1 MTITVIGTE
10 EAEID
15 TLVSY
20 PGNARRGSLRVVR
33 ESIAALGQYRPLVV
47 RRRDGKPD
55 MILCGHTTRDA
66 LVAEGHATARI
77 DVLTCSDDEA
87 RRINLIDNRS
97 QELASWDTEALTA
110 QLETFGDDYTA
121 TGFSVADAQ
130 KVMFG
135 GMPEPGDADTEDDG
149 ADGWGI
155 VIELDS
161 EDEQAEWL
169 GKLAGEGLR
178 VRALMQ

>member
-1 MTITVIGTE
+1 VTITVLGTE

-20 PGNARRGSLRVVR
+20 PGNSRRGSLRVVR

-47 RRRDGKPD
+47 RRREGKPD

-87 RRINLIDNRS
+87 RRVNLIDNRS

-110 QLETFGDDYTA
+110 QLETFGDDFTA
-121 TGFSVADAQ
+121 TGFSVADAA

-135 GMPEPGDADTEDDG
+135 ATPELDDG
-149 ADGWGI
+149 DGDDGELWG
-155 VIELDS
+155 VVAECD
-161 EDEQAEWL
+161 DEQAQAEL
-169 GKLAGEGLR
+169 LARLDGEGYK
-178 VRALMQ
+178 VRALIR

>member
-1 MTITVIGTE
+1 MIGTE
-10 EAEID
+10 VAEID

-33 ESIAALGQYRPLVV
+33 ESIEALGQYRPLVV
-47 RRRDGKPD
+47 RRRDSKPD

-66 LVAEGHATARI
+66 LVACGYTTARI

-87 RRINLIDNRS
+87 RRVNLIDNRS
-97 QELASWDTEALTA
+97 QELASWDSEALTA
-110 QLETFGDDYTA
+110 QLATFGDDFTA
-121 TGFSVADAQ
+121 TGFSLADAQ

-135 GMPEPGDADTEDDG
+135 GMPEPGDADTGDDG

-155 VIELDS
+155 VVELDS
-161 EDEQAEWL
+161 EAEQAQWL
-169 GKLAGEGLR
+169 AKLAGEGLR